1 MVANPQRNDRYKDM
15 KPQDDDAYENTIEDL
30 HGIPMTEEAFELVLG
45 VESPYRYEW
54 IDGMIYDMTAPSP
67 EHSIIAS
74 RIDRLLSDQIGTDGP
89 CRVFRDQSVLIPDK
103 PSVTP
108 DLVLTCDS
116 ADWDRDK
123 RLQPF
128 KVRTPLLVIEILSPS
143 TQRFDRTEKF
153 DRYKRCPSLEVYIL
167 INQYK
172 RHVEIYQRVRDWQQE
187 LYIADQVVQF
197 DHFDLEMPLDAIYKG
212 VL

>member
-1 MVANPQRNDRYKDM
+1 MLANPKRDDRDEEM
-15 KPQDDDAYENTIEDL
+15 NSQDDVAYEQGEEEL
-30 HGIPMTEEAFELVLG
+30 HGIPMTEEAFELVLS
-45 VESPYRYEW
+45 VENPYHYEW
-54 IDGMIYDMTAPSP
+54 IDGVIYDMSNPSP
-67 EHSIIAS
+67 EHSFIAGS
-74 RIDRLLSDQIGTDGP
+74 IDALFREQIGTDGP